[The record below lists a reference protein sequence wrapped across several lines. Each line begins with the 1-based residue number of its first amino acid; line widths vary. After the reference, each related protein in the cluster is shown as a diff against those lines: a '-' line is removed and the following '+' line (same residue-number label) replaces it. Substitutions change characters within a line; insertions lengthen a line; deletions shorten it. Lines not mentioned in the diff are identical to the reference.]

1 MYLLKEMKKIN
12 SKYKLN
18 SGLKLKIICIDG
30 QIVEGLYGGYT
41 QAVDND
47 PEIASISIKNNNH
60 YIEIDEN
67 EIKSI
72 EVI

>member
-1 MYLLKEMKKIN
+1 MELLKEMKKIN

-18 SGLKLKIICIDG
+18 SELKLKIICIDG
-30 QIVEGLYGGYT
+30 QIIEGSYGGYT
-41 QAVDND
+41 QALDND
-47 PEIASISIKNNNH
+47 PEIASISIKKNNQ

-72 EVI
+72 EVM